1 MEELLKALEPY
12 QRWDPQGWVAVY
24 QRLPLPV
31 AGGMIAL
38 GLLML
43 LFGSGR
49 LFRVVAGPIGAI
61 VGFIW
66 APILAQRFGFGAAQ
80 TQIRTVAA
88 GMLFGLGILFPP
100 AATFFA
106 AGIPAGLIAG
116 EVAGSNDWAL
126 GFVPAFIVVGALGVA
141 LHRYIGAIA
150 SSAVGSWLLVLGALG
165 VMPGAGWV
173 KQVAA
178 QPWGL
183 LVAAFLFTLAGSV
196 YQLFVRLSPEERER
210 IKAERAT
217 AKSKLK
223 KQKDLEDR
231 WANYSKNRGN

>member
-1 MEELLKALEPY
+1 LEELLKALEPY
-12 QRWDPQGWVAVY
+12 QRWDPEGWVAVY
-24 QRLPLPV
+24 SKLPV
-31 AGGMIAL
+31 VAAVVMIAL
-38 GLLML
+38 GLVML

-49 LFRVVAGPIGAI
+49 MFRVVAGPIGAL
-61 VGFIW
+61 VGFVW

-80 TQIRTVAA
+80 GQIRTVAA
-88 GMLFGLGILFPP
+88 GVLFGLGVLFPP

-106 AGIPAGLIAG
+106 AGVPAGLIAG
-116 EVAGSNDWAL
+116 EIAGSNDWAL

-141 LHRYIGAIA
+141 MHRYIGAIA
-150 SSAVGSWLLVLGALG
+150 SSAVGSWLLVLGALA

-196 YQLFVRLSPEERER
+196 YQLFVRLSPEERDKM
-210 IKAERAT
+210 KAERAA

-223 KQKDLEDR
+223 HQKDLEDR